1 MKKVWSLP
9 LNQAYTLHPDDES
22 VDKKW
27 RGIGIRIEDDVVAT
41 SKGPRVLTAD
51 VVKNIADIE
60 HLMAQAKS

>member
-1 MKKVWSLP
+1 
-9 LNQAYTLHPDDES
+9 
-22 VDKKW
+22 
-27 RGIGIRIEDDVVAT
+27 

>member
-1 MKKVWSLP
+1 HHL
-9 LNQAYTLHPDDES
+9 QYEYQYHAIFYLHFH
-22 VDKKW
+22 
-27 RGIGIRIEDDVVAT
+27 RLVAT